1 MVYRTLHL
9 PMGSTRS
16 STEQTRTARAPIA
29 DAVREMY
36 TDVATD
42 PPPDLHFPVGRKAA
56 ELVGYPADE
65 LEALPVG
72 ALEGFAGVGY
82 PFQADGIG
90 EDDTVLDVGSGSGTD
105 LLVAAQR
112 VGPEGRALGLDFTP
126 AMLAK
131 ALENVQTA
139 QANQAFVLEGD
150 IGERVPLPDES
161 VDVVTSN
168 GVFNLV
174 PDKEHAFAEAYRV
187 LRPGGRLQIADI
199 VVNEAIPDE
208 ARGDETLWAACIA
221 GAVLREDYLD
231 AIEAAGFEDVEILER
246 LDYFDNAPRE
256 DARET
261 AAHYEAEA
269 IVLTARR
276 PSGGSR

>member
-1 MVYRTLHL
+1 
-9 PMGSTRS
+9 MGSTRS
-16 STEQTRTARAPIA
+16 ATERTGSEGSPIA

-56 ELVGYPADE
+56 ELVGYPSRE
-65 LEALPVG
+65 LDALPAG

-82 PFQADGIG
+82 PFQADGIEEG
-90 EDDTVLDVGSGSGTD
+90 DTVLDVGSGSGTD
-105 LLVAAQR
+105 LLVAAGR
-112 VGPEGRALGLDFTP
+112 VGATGRAFGLDFTP

-131 ALENVQTA
+131 ALANI
-139 QANQAFVLEGD
+139 QAADATQAFVLEGD
-150 IGERVPLPDES
+150 VGERIPLPDES

-174 PDKEHAFAEAYRV
+174 PDKADAFAEAARV
-187 LRPGGRLQIADI
+187 LRPGGRLQLADI
-199 VVNEAIPDE
+199 VVNERIPDE

-221 GAVLREDYLD
+221 GAVLREDYLG
-231 AIEAAGFEDVEILER
+231 AIEAAGFEEVEVLER
-246 LDYFDNAPRE
+246 LDYFENAPRE

-269 IVLTARR
+269 LVVTARR
-276 PSGGSR
+276 SPGGSR